1 MRVESYLLVY
11 LFRRAKFGTDPSSL
25 TRPLCFRPY
34 QQNKRARK
42 SVQFSSLRSSVWV
55 IQEYV
60 ARLVLRWSQSETN
73 KTQLA
78 YRRRS
83 SSSLYK
89 CLLSYKRRIC
99 LKSFLELVDPPPPRA
114 TLEAVRWLFS
124 SWSARNWKFITSCS
138 KLRKWRQNQVIG
150 LRKSHT
156 YLLNSDHICM
166 Q

>member
-99 LKSFLELVDPPPPRA
+99 LKSFLELVDPPPPGP
-114 TLEAVRWLFS
+114 L
-124 SWSARNWKFITSCS
+124 
-138 KLRKWRQNQVIG
+138 WRQYDGCFRVEVHVTESSSRVAASWGSGDRI
-150 LRKSHT
+150 K
-156 YLLNSDHICM
+156 
-166 Q
+166 